1 MFIVFHELIHKM
13 IQKHVFEKKVE
24 CISCLV
30 TSLQDPTLTPLT
42 EDQTEHDSESDTSVA
57 ETVPGEVEAPDATP
71 TEAAKADP
79 PLPLPAPAI
88 EVAKPQVNVAEC
100 EVPGCAVQADAVP
113 GAPCTF

>member
-57 ETVPGEVEAPDATP
+57 ET
-71 TEAAKADP
+71 